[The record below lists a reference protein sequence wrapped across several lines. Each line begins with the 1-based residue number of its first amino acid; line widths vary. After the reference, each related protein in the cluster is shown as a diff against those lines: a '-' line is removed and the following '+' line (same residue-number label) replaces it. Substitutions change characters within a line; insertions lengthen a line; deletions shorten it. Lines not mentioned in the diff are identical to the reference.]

1 MPLPREAI
9 SVYSRSFVWPVT
21 SSSRYSF
28 AFLIFAA
35 IFETMQSAK
44 IFSGTGS
51 QQLTEQICKRFGTQP
66 GRVNIQRF
74 SDGEIS
80 PIFLESVRGDYVFL
94 VQSTFAPA
102 ENFMELLLMI
112 DAARRASAYKI
123 IAVIPYYGY
132 ARQDRKDR
140 PRVAIGSKLVANMLV
155 AAGADRVITMDLHAP
170 QIQGYFDIPV
180 DHLDSHA
187 VFIPHIENL
196 RLENLTFA
204 APDVGATNRIREIAS
219 YFNAEMVICD
229 KHRKRANE
237 IASMVVIGDVAGKDI
252 VIIDDIC
259 DTGGTL
265 AKSAA
270 LLKEKGA
277 RSVRALITHPVLSGK
292 AYENIENSVLEELI
306 VCDTIPVKKASSK
319 IKVISVA
326 ELFAVAIRNAFENKS
341 ITSLF
346 IHSQRRDK

>member
-1 MPLPREAI
+1 M
-9 SVYSRSFVWPVT
+9 
-21 SSSRYSF
+21 SS
-28 AFLIFAA
+28 
-35 IFETMQSAK
+35 K

-51 QQLTEQICKRFGTQP
+51 QDLAEQICKSYGSRLGK
-66 GRVNIQRF
+66 VNIQRF
-74 SDGEIS
+74 SDGEIL
-80 PIFLESVRGDYVFL
+80 PTFMESIRGDFVFL
-94 VQSTFAPA
+94 VQSTHSPS
-102 ENFMELLLMI
+102 ENLLELLLMI
-112 DAARRASAYKI
+112 DAAKRASAYKI

-132 ARQDRKDR
+132 ARQDRKDK
-140 PRVAIGSKLVANMLV
+140 PRVAIGSKLIANMIQ
-155 AAGADRVITMDLHAP
+155 AAGADRLITMDLHAP

-187 VFIPHIENL
+187 VFIPYIENL
-196 RLENLTFA
+196 KLENLTFA
-204 APDVGATNRIREIAS
+204 APDVGSANRIREIAS
-219 YFNAEMVICD
+219 YFEAEMVICD

-237 IASMVVIGDVAGKDI
+237 IASMVVIGDVTDRDV

-270 LLKEKGA
+270 LLMEKGA

-292 AYENIENSVLEELI
+292 AYENIEKSVLDELV
-306 VCDTIPVKKASSK
+306 VCDTIPLKQTTPK

-346 IHSQRRDK
+346 VHSQRKER

>member
-1 MPLPREAI
+1 MD
-9 SVYSRSFVWPVT
+9 
-21 SSSRYSF
+21 
-28 AFLIFAA
+28 IFSA
-35 IFETMQSAK
+35 MSSAK
-44 IFSGTGS
+44 IFSGISS
-51 QQLTEQICKRFGTQP
+51 QLLAEQICKQYGTQL
-66 GRVNIQRF
+66 GRINIQRF
-74 SDGEIS
+74 SDGEIC
-80 PIFLESVRGDYVFL
+80 PIYTESIRGEFVFL
-94 VQSTFAPA
+94 VQSTFSPA
-102 ENFMELLLMI
+102 DNLMELLLMI
-112 DAARRASAYKI
+112 DAARRASADKV

-132 ARQDRKDR
+132 ARQDRKDK

-155 AAGADRVITMDLHAP
+155 AAGADRIITMDLHAP

-187 VFIPHIENL
+187 VFIPYIENL

-219 YFNAEMVICD
+219 YFNVDMVICD

-237 IASMVVIGDVAGKDI
+237 IASMVVIGEVKDKDI

-270 LLKEKGA
+270 LLMEKGA
-277 RSVRALITHPVLSGK
+277 RSVRALITHPVLSGN
-292 AYENIENSVLEELI
+292 AYETIQNSVLEELV
-306 VCDTIPVKKASSK
+306 VCDTIPLKVHSSK

-326 ELFAVAIRNAFENKS
+326 ELFAIAIRNAFENKS

-346 IHSQRRDK
+346 VHSQRRGR

>member
-1 MPLPREAI
+1 
-9 SVYSRSFVWPVT
+9 
-21 SSSRYSF
+21 
-28 AFLIFAA
+28 
-35 IFETMQSAK
+35 MQHAK

-51 QQLTEQICKRFGTQP
+51 QQLAEQICKQFGTQL
-66 GRVNIQRF
+66 GKVNIQRF
-74 SDGEIS
+74 SDGEIC
-80 PIFLESVRGDYVFL
+80 PVFLESVRGDYVFL
-94 VQSTFAPA
+94 VQSTFSPSD
-102 ENFMELLLMI
+102 NLMELLLMI
-112 DAARRASAYKI
+112 DAARRASAYKV

-132 ARQDRKDR
+132 ARQDRKDK
-140 PRVAIGSKLVANMLV
+140 PRVAIGSKLIANMLV

-187 VFIPHIENL
+187 VFIPYIEKL
-196 RLENLTFA
+196 KLENLTFA
-204 APDVGATNRIREIAS
+204 APDVGSANRIRQIAS

-237 IASMVVIGDVAGKDI
+237 IASMVVIGDVADKDVI
-252 VIIDDIC
+252 IIDDIC

-265 AKSAA
+265 AKSAG

-292 AYENIENSVLEELI
+292 AYENIENSVLEELV
-306 VCDTIPVKKASSK
+306 VCDTIPVNQRSKK
-319 IKVISVA
+319 IKVLGVA
-326 ELFAVAIRNAFENKS
+326 DLFAVAIRNAYENKS

-346 IHSQRRDK
+346 VYSQLKDK

>member
-1 MPLPREAI
+1 MSA
-9 SVYSRSFVWPVT
+9 
-21 SSSRYSF
+21 
-28 AFLIFAA
+28 
-35 IFETMQSAK
+35 AK
-44 IFSGTGS
+44 IFAGTGS
-51 QQLTEQICKRFGTQP
+51 QDLAEQICKSYGHRLGK
-66 GRVNIQRF
+66 VNIQRF
-74 SDGEIS
+74 SDGEIL
-80 PIFLESVRGDYVFL
+80 PTFMESIRGDFVFL
-94 VQSTFAPA
+94 VQSTHAPA
-102 ENFMELLLMI
+102 ENLMELLLMI
-112 DAARRASAYKI
+112 DAAKRASAYKI

-140 PRVAIGSKLVANMLV
+140 PRVAIGSKLIANMIQ
-155 AAGADRVITMDLHAP
+155 AAGADRLITMDLHAP

-187 VFIPHIENL
+187 VFIPYIENL

-204 APDVGATNRIREIAS
+204 APDVGSANRIREIAS
-219 YFNAEMVICD
+219 YFEAEMVICD

-237 IASMVVIGDVAGKDI
+237 IASMVVIGDVTDRD
-252 VIIDDIC
+252 VVVIDDIC

-270 LLKEKGA
+270 LLMEKGA

-292 AYENIENSVLEELI
+292 AYENIEKSVLDELV
-306 VCDTIPVKKASSK
+306 VCDTIPLRQTTPK

-346 IHSQRRDK
+346 VHSQRKDR

>member
-1 MPLPREAI
+1 
-9 SVYSRSFVWPVT
+9 
-21 SSSRYSF
+21 
-28 AFLIFAA
+28 
-35 IFETMQSAK
+35 MQHAK

-51 QQLTEQICKRFGTQP
+51 QQLAEQICKQFGTQL
-66 GRVNIQRF
+66 GKVNIQRF
-74 SDGEIS
+74 SDGEIC
-80 PIFLESVRGDYVFL
+80 PVFLESVRGDYVFL
-94 VQSTFAPA
+94 VQSTFSPSD
-102 ENFMELLLMI
+102 NLMELLLMI
-112 DAARRASAYKI
+112 DAARRASAYKV

-132 ARQDRKDR
+132 ARQDRKDK
-140 PRVAIGSKLVANMLV
+140 PRVAIGSKLIANMLV

-187 VFIPHIENL
+187 VFIPYIEKL
-196 RLENLTFA
+196 KLENLTFA
-204 APDVGATNRIREIAS
+204 APDVGSANRIRQIAS

-237 IASMVVIGDVAGKDI
+237 IASMVVIGDVVDKDVI
-252 VIIDDIC
+252 IIDDIC

-265 AKSAA
+265 AKSAG

-292 AYENIENSVLEELI
+292 AYENIENSVLEELV
-306 VCDTIPVKKASSK
+306 VCDTIPVNQQSKK
-319 IKVISVA
+319 IKVLGVA
-326 ELFAVAIRNAFENKS
+326 DLFAVAIRNAFENKS

-346 IHSQRRDK
+346 VYSQLKDK